1 MAKWYQNS
9 ILVLFAAFLLA
20 PWCIKALVE
29 EPWID
34 ENKTVPEFPKSAE
47 NFPEAFDTYFSSH
60 FGGRFFWINQYA
72 HFKKDLMGSALHE
85 EKITWEQD
93 SLLLLC
99 DYDAMR
105 NISGTHS
112 YAEEKLREKFKFWRW
127 VQTEVNL
134 RGATYIKAC
143 LPDKQTMLRQ
153 YLSNRIQLAERKT
166 LLETIAEHQNRVDEH
181 FKVLDMRD
189 VFRQAQGE
197 GIKLY
202 LNFDTHWNSY
212 GGFLAYQEVMKA
224 TADETGIAPLS
235 LDDYDLEW
243 RNNPNGDLLALAGF
257 KPDEYWEYKPFF
269 TPKDQKVK
277 TIESHPDG
285 YGCDATVHVNKGS
298 RTDHTLLVF
307 CDSYTIA
314 MMPFYDQH
322 FKRAIYLKRS
332 MSMDAVDSIRPK
344 LVVDSYV
351 ERYFR

>member
-1 MAKWYQNS
+1 MAKWYRYS
-9 ILVLFAAFLLA
+9 VVILFALFLLA

-34 ENKTVPEFPKSAE
+34 ENKTVPAFPSTLEDFPKR
-47 NFPEAFDTYFSSH
+47 FDTYFSSH

-72 HFKKDLMGSALHE
+72 HFKKDLLGSALHE
-85 EKITWEQD
+85 EKITWEKD

-105 NISGTHS
+105 NLSGTHP
-112 YAEEKLREKFKFWRW
+112 YTPEKLTEKYQFWRW
-127 VQTEVNL
+127 VRSQVNQ

-143 LPDKQTMLRQ
+143 LPDKQTMLST
-153 YLSNRIQLAERKT
+153 YLPERIKIAERTT
-166 LLETIAEHQNRVDEH
+166 LLETLVAHQNTINEH
-181 FKVLDMRD
+181 LNVLDMRST
-189 VFRQAQGE
+189 FTKAQDS

-212 GGFLAYQEVMKA
+212 GAFLAYREIMNA
-224 TADETGIAPLS
+224 TAETTGILPLA
-235 LDDYDLEW
+235 LNDFEVGW
-243 RNNPNGDLLALAGF
+243 RNEPDGDLLALAGF

-269 TPKDQKVK
+269 SPLVGKVR
-277 TIESHPDG
+277 TIETHPEG
-285 YGCDATVHVNKGS
+285 YGCQATVHVNKGS
-298 RTDHTLLVF
+298 TTDSTLLVF

-314 MMPFYDQH
+314 MMPFYDHH
-322 FKRAIYLKRS
+322 FKRAVYLKRS
-332 MSMDAVDSIRPK
+332 LSVEAVDSIKPH